1 MYVPCFP
8 AYARVTLHCPLH
20 FDKRRLTMPYFS
32 PSDGIREKDKKNVHG
47 LLGSVATLRDN
58 VYYLKRHC
66 WNDVSQ
72 DWPFYSEQERRDF
85 AAHRPENLTPPSSDS
100 SSGRSPAGKRPSP
113 SGADPP
119 VNSASAAAVKRQ
131 RVSHYKRPGET
142 AAGPGRPGGDRRN
155 TGPQYDWSN
164 KTSQSPSSTGV
175 SDRTP
180 TPDSS
185 PDSRHSGSSA
195 TREEEP
201 DYVR

>member
-1 MYVPCFP
+1 M
-8 AYARVTLHCPLH
+8 
-20 FDKRRLTMPYFS
+20 
-32 PSDGIREKDKKNVHG
+32 HG

-72 DWPFYSEQERRDF
+72 DWPFYTEQERREF

-113 SGADPP
+113 SGGDPP
-119 VNSASAAAVKRQ
+119 VGTQAAAAAAAAAKRQ
-131 RVSHYKRPGET
+131 RVSHYKRPGE
-142 AAGPGRPGGDRRN
+142 AAPGPGRPRTGGDPSATAAGAERRN
-155 TGPQYDWSN
+155 TGPQYDWN
-164 KTSQSPSSTGV
+164 KTAAQSPSSTGV

-185 PDSRHSGSSA
+185 PDSRHSGGSSA
-195 TREEEP
+195 HREEEP